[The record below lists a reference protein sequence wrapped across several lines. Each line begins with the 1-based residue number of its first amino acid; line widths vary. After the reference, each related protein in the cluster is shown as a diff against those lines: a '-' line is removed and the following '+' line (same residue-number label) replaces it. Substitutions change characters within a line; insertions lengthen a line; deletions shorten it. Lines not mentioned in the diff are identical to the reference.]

1 MNAAVWFGGTVA
13 ITFVALTGFF
23 SDEMKE
29 LFNRKDYWT
38 YYAGG
43 VAQIIFSHVLMLQ
56 CWCGMIALG
65 HLLGEVFYLGRAVA
79 RFRLWVLIMALALT
93 FFGAFIA
100 TPKLKQLRQT
110 KYFGESQQLKQ
121 TANDHLGKWHSATQ
135 LANLLV
141 IVSVGIYFWSTI
153 SWMDSPRFSRA
164 TKFNG

>member
-1 MNAAVWFGGTVA
+1 MNAAIWFGGIVA

-43 VAQIIFSHVLMLQ
+43 VAQIIFSHALVLQ
-56 CWCGMIALG
+56 CWCGTVALG
-65 HLLGEVFYLGRAVA
+65 HLLAETFYLGRAVA
-79 RFRLWVLIMALALT
+79 RFRLWVLIATLALT
-93 FFGAFIA
+93 IFGAFIA
-100 TPKLKQLRQT
+100 TPKLKELRHT

-121 TANDHLGKWHSATQ
+121 SASDHLGKWHSATQ

-153 SWMDSPRFSRA
+153 GWDGSPRFSRI
-164 TKFNG
+164 TKFKG